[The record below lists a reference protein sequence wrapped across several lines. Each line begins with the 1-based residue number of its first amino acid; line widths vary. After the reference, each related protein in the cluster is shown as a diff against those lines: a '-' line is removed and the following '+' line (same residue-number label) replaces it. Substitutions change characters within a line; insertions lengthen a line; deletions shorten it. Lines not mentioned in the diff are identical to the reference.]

1 MRAAAR
7 SARRAPGARGEPME
21 PYAALIDALK
31 QRTEKTLKH
40 LREQL
45 GSIRTGRASPTLV
58 DTIRVDYYG
67 TSTPLNQIAHIS
79 VPEARQLLIKPFDA
93 SPQVVKDVEKAIQ
106 KSDLGLNPQSDGK
119 QLRLTMP
126 PLSGEQRQKL
136 VAKVKHLVEDNR
148 VALRNERRDAN
159 KLADQMKKDGKLTED
174 QCKKAHDAIDRELK
188 GVEHKLEE
196 SLRAKSKE
204 ILEE

>member
-1 MRAAAR
+1 MD
-7 SARRAPGARGEPME
+7 
-21 PYAALIDALK
+21 PYQPLLNDLK
-31 QRTEKTLKH
+31 QKTDKTVKH
-40 LREQL
+40 LKDQL

-67 TSTPLNQIAHIS
+67 TSTPLAQIAHVS
-79 VPEARQLLIKPFDA
+79 VPEPRQLMIKPFDGT
-93 SPQVVKDVEKAIQ
+93 PQVVKDIEKAIQ

-119 QLRLTMP
+119 VLRLIMP

-136 VAKVKHLVEDNR
+136 AHKVKDLVEQNR

-159 KLADQMKKDGKLTED
+159 KLADQMKKDGKMTED
-174 QCKKAHDAIDRELK
+174 QCKKAHEAIDKELK
-188 GVEHKLEE
+188 LVEQRMEEALKL
-196 SLRAKSKE
+196 KTKE

>member
-1 MRAAAR
+1 
-7 SARRAPGARGEPME
+7 ME
-21 PYAALIDALK
+21 PYLSIIADLK
-31 QRTEKTLKH
+31 QKTDKTTKH
-40 LREQL
+40 MKDQL
-45 GSIRTGRASPTLV
+45 GSIRTGRAPPKLV

-67 TSTPLNQIAHIS
+67 TSTPLQQIAHIS
-79 VPEARQLLIKPFDA
+79 VPEARQLMIKPFDG
-93 SPQVVKDVEKAIQ
+93 SPQVVKDIEKAIQ

-126 PLSGEQRQKL
+126 PLSGEQRHKL
-136 VAKVKHLVEDNR
+136 VAKVKDLVEQNR

-174 QCKKAHDAIDRELK
+174 QCKKAHEAIDKELK
-188 GVEHKLEE
+188 AHEQKLDEA
-196 SLRAKSKE
+196 LRAKSKE

>member
-1 MRAAAR
+1 MD
-7 SARRAPGARGEPME
+7 
-21 PYAALIDALK
+21 PYASILNDLK
-31 QRTEKTLKH
+31 QRTDKTVKH
-40 LREQL
+40 LKDQL

-67 TSTPLNQIAHIS
+67 TSTPLQQIAHIS
-79 VPEARQLLIKPFDA
+79 VPEPRQLMIKPFDS
-93 SPQVVKDVEKAIQ
+93 SPQVMKEIERAIQ

-119 QLRLTMP
+119 VLRLVMP

-136 VAKVKHLVEDNR
+136 HAKVKDLVEQNR

-159 KLADQMKKDGKLTED
+159 KLADQMKKDGKMTED
-174 QCKKAHDAIDRELK
+174 QCKKAHEAVDKALK
-188 GVEHKLEE
+188 AVEHQMEDVLKL
-196 SLRAKSKE
+196 KSKE

>member
-1 MRAAAR
+1 MDPH
-7 SARRAPGARGEPME
+7 API
-21 PYAALIDALK
+21 LDALHQK
-31 QRTEKTLKH
+31 TEKTLKH
-40 LREQL
+40 LKDQL

-67 TSTPLNQIAHIS
+67 TSTPLQQVAHIS
-79 VPEARQLLIKPFDA
+79 VPEPRQLMIKPFDA
-93 SPQVVKDVEKAIQ
+93 SPPVLKEIERAIQ

-119 QLRLTMP
+119 VLRLLLP

-136 VAKVKHLVEDNR
+136 VHKVKDLVEQNR

-159 KLADQMKKDGKLTED
+159 KHADQMKKDGKLTED
-174 QCKKAHDAIDRELK
+174 QCKKAHDAVDKELK
-188 GVEHKLEE
+188 TVEARMDEMLK
-196 SLRAKSKE
+196 AKSKE

>member
-1 MRAAAR
+1 MDPHA
-7 SARRAPGARGEPME
+7 SI
-21 PYAALIDALK
+21 LTDLK
-31 QRTEKTLKH
+31 QKTDKTLKH
-40 LREQL
+40 LKEQL

-67 TSTPLNQIAHIS
+67 TPTPLNQIAHIS
-79 VPEARQLLIKPFDA
+79 VPEPRQLLIKPFDN
-93 SPQVVKDVEKAIQ
+93 SPQVMKDIERSIQ

-119 QLRLTMP
+119 VLRLQLP

-136 VAKVKHLVEDNR
+136 VGKVKDLVEQNR

-174 QCKKAHDAIDRELK
+174 QCKKAHEAVDKELK
-188 GVEHKLEE
+188 GVEARLEE
-196 SLRAKSKE
+196 ALRAKSKE

>member
-1 MRAAAR
+1 MDPH
-7 SARRAPGARGEPME
+7 API
-21 PYAALIDALK
+21 LNDLK
-31 QRTEKTLKH
+31 QKTDKTLKH
-40 LREQL
+40 LKEQL

-67 TSTPLNQIAHIS
+67 TATPLMQVAHIS
-79 VPEARQLLIKPFDA
+79 VPEPRQLLIKPFDG
-93 SPQVVKDVEKAIQ
+93 SPPVIKEIERAIQ

-119 QLRLTMP
+119 VLRLIMP

-136 VAKVKHLVEDNR
+136 VAKVRDLVEQNR

-188 GVEHKLEE
+188 GTEQKLNE
-196 SLRAKSKE
+196 SLRIKSKE

>member
-1 MRAAAR
+1 MDPWASILA
-7 SARRAPGARGEPME
+7 
-21 PYAALIDALK
+21 DLK
-31 QRTEKTLKH
+31 QKTDKTQKH
-40 LREQL
+40 LKEQF

-79 VPEARQLLIKPFDA
+79 VPEARQLLIKPFDG
-93 SPQVVKDVEKAIQ
+93 SGQVIKDIERAIH

-119 QLRLTMP
+119 VLRLIMP

-136 VAKVKHLVEDNR
+136 VGKIKDLVEQNR

-174 QCKKAHDAIDRELK
+174 QCKKAHEAIDRDLK
-188 GVEHKLEE
+188 GVEQRLEE
-196 SLRAKSKE
+196 MLRTKTKE

>member
-1 MRAAAR
+1 
-7 SARRAPGARGEPME
+7 ME
-21 PYAALIDALK
+21 PYASILDDLRQK
-31 QRTEKTLKH
+31 TDKTLKH
-40 LREQL
+40 LKEQL

-58 DTIRVDYYG
+58 DTIRVEYYG
-67 TSTPLNQIAHIS
+67 TMTPLQQIAHVS
-79 VPEARQLLIKPFDA
+79 VPEPRQLLIKPFDG
-93 SPQVVKDVEKAIQ
+93 SPQVVKDIERAIQ

-119 QLRLTMP
+119 QLRLLMP

-136 VAKVKHLVEDNR
+136 VGKVKDLVEQNR

-174 QCKKAHDAIDRELK
+174 QCKKAHEAVDKELK
-188 GVEHKLEE
+188 QVEQRLDEALK
-196 SLRAKSKE
+196 SKSKE

>member
-1 MRAAAR
+1 
-7 SARRAPGARGEPME
+7 ME
-21 PYAALIDALK
+21 PYASLIDALR

-40 LREQL
+40 LKEQL

-67 TSTPLNQIAHIS
+67 TATPLHQIAHIS
-79 VPEARQLLIKPFDA
+79 VPEPRQLLIKPFDG

-119 QLRLTMP
+119 QLRLLMP

-174 QCKKAHDAIDRELK
+174 QCKKAHEAIDKELK
-188 GVEHKLEE
+188 GVEAKLEE
-196 SLRAKSKE
+196 SLRTKSKE